1 MEFPGSK
8 RIKQSLP
15 DSHDELIPRLSK
27 MTAGDAPITIKHTVD
42 GEEKEVVP
50 YNFYDGVTENKIY
63 THNWTTAL
71 EVNLKGLVPF
81 FTTSKL
87 LGGSV
92 LEIGAYEGAGSNL
105 IHKYLQPI
113 KQVACDPWDDSYVE
127 GEVEFKNQYDNFK
140 HNTKRFNITEMR
152 MTSDKMFSELDNVK
166 FDFIYIDGDH
176 SYEQVLRDLNN
187 SFKVLKVGGVILVDD
202 YAWIKDTVRRAV
214 NDFYNAHFD
223 NALRLCL
230 DWDYQ
235 FAFVKTKNY
244 TVVEDGKITHS
255 D

>member
-8 RIKQSLP
+8 RLKQLLP
-15 DSHDELIPRLSK
+15 DSQDQLIPLLSK
-27 MTAGDAPITIKHTVD
+27 MTAGDAPITMKHTVD
-42 GEEKEVVP
+42 GEIKEVVP
-50 YNFYDGVTENKIY
+50 YNFYDGVSENKIY

-71 EVNLKGLVPF
+71 EVNLKSLVPF

-87 LGGSV
+87 LNGTV
-92 LEIGAYEGAGSNL
+92 LEIGAYEGAGTEL

-113 KQVACDPWDDSYVE
+113 KQVACDPWDSDYE
-127 GEVEFKNQYDNFK
+127 DLEYKFKNQYENFK
-140 HNTKRFNITEMR
+140 HNTKRLNITEMR

-176 SYEQVLRDLNN
+176 SYEQVQQDLNN

-202 YAWIKDTVRRAV
+202 YAWVKDTVRRAV
-214 NDFYNAHFD
+214 NDFYNANLD

-235 FAFVKTKNY
+235 FAFVKTK
-244 TVVEDGKITHS
+244 
-255 D
+255 